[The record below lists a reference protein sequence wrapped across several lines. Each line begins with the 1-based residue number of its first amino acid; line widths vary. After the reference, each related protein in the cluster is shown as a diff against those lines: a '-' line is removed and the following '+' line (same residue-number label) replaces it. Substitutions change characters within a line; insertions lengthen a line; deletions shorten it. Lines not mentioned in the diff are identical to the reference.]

1 MKLLFLDIETTGLN
15 FEEGARLTEV
25 SWVLMTTPLFK
36 MPPSIYQLFVN
47 PGMPIPENITA
58 LTGITDELIAEYGMP
73 PVHALEILRENI
85 ERHKPDAIVAH
96 NGENFDKPFLMLE
109 AKNHGVKLENL
120 FNLPWIDT
128 GADLP
133 EGRFPTTKLTYM
145 AAECGFLNPFPH
157 SAVFDCLTTA
167 KVLANCDIEA
177 VLKRSQ
183 EPFVTARAMVA
194 FDKKEEA
201 KKLRFRWQ
209 EAGNKVYEKAWV
221 KRVKQ
226 SDFETL
232 KASAP
237 FPVVIVD

>member
-1 MKLLFLDIETTGLN
+1 MKLLFLDLETTGLN
-15 FEEGARLTEV
+15 FAEGARLLEL
-25 SWVLMTTPLFK
+25 SYVLMETPLFK
-36 MPPSIYQLFVN
+36 TPPVIVQEFCAVD
-47 PGMPIPENITA
+47 GEVPENITE
-58 LTGITDELIAEYGMP
+58 LTGITTQFAVDHGEKADG
-73 PVHALEILRENI
+73 VLRRLKDFVEF
-85 ERHKPDAIVAH
+85 HKPDAVVAH

-109 AKNHGVKLENL
+109 AKNHAVELQNI
-120 FNLPWIDT
+120 FSLPWIDT
-128 GADLP
+128 GADIP
-133 EGRFPTTKLTYM
+133 EDRFPTSKLSYM

-167 KVLANCDIEA
+167 KVLAHCDLEL
-177 VLKRSQ
+177 VLKRAK
-183 EPFVTARAMVA
+183 EPFVTARAMVS
-194 FDKKEEA
+194 FEKKDEA

-237 FPVVIVD
+237 FPVVIID